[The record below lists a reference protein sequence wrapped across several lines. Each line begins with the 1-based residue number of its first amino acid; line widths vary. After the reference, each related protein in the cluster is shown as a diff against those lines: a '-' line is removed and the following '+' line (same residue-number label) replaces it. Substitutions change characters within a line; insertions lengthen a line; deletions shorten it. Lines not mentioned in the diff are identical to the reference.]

1 VESIAR
7 EHKIATKQV
16 LPTHDGL
23 YEGGPLRKHHSLEV
37 GESLRAVILK
47 SRKLADREACDENFN
62 VPSDAVSRS
71 A

>member
-1 VESIAR
+1 
-7 EHKIATKQV
+7 

-23 YEGGPLRKHHSLEV
+23 HDAGLRSKHQYQDV
-37 GESLRAVILK
+37 GESLPAVILK
-47 SRKLADREACDENFN
+47 SRMLADREACDENFN